1 MTTESQR
8 YNCFT
13 RNGGNAIPKHAG
25 PEAKGSNPTAG
36 LTCSGPVTHS
46 GEILTTGNS
55 HGKKPDRFARLP
67 RVMKYYSPTG
77 RRNHGRPLKGL
88 PDTWDRNGSTSGP
101 TPVQIYDDDYYF
113 DGCSYAPDV
122 PPILPDTKSTA
133 ETRYNIQRISA
144 REEIFLISKT
154 SSSLS
159 TNTLSRGEEPR
170 PRHWSPTTI
179 Y

>member
-8 YNCFT
+8 YNCIT
-13 RNGGNAIPKHAG
+13 RNRGNANPKHAG

-36 LTCSGPVTHS
+36 LTLLWAVTRS
-46 GEILTTGNS
+46 GEILTTGKS
-55 HGKKPDRFARLP
+55 HGKKSDRCTRLK
-67 RVMKYYSPTG
+67 R
-77 RRNHGRPLKGL
+77 LL
-88 PDTWDRNGSTSGP
+88 DTWDRNGSTSGP